1 MVGLEYDSDISR
13 TWEKSES
20 NSVKMDSAEENA
32 AVSLQSAEVLLSE
45 LL

>member
-20 NSVKMDSAEENA
+20 NLVKMDLAEENA
-32 AVSLQSAEVLLSE
+32 AVSLQSAKVLLSE